1 MTNTIHNYNVRC
13 SEHNLLIPRPK
24 TEALKKSFVY
34 RGAVWWDSLSL
45 ASLKQSKPLAN
56 LILQTLHLKQPI
68 NISPGNLLY
77 NFIVIFLYKL
87 NNFYC
92 NLLHFRLNCSPPW
105 KSTKPVVMEPLIK

>member
-1 MTNTIHNYNVRC
+1 MFGEKFIRANTIHNYNVRG

-34 RGAVWWDSLSL
+34 RRAVWWNILSL

-56 LILQTLHLKQPI
+56 IILETLHLKQLI

-77 NFIVIFLYKL
+77 DFIVIPLY
-87 NNFYC
+87 
-92 NLLHFRLNCSPPW
+92 
-105 KSTKPVVMEPLIK
+105 IK